1 MKTDNIERYL
11 NSFGKYIV
19 QQAKTNLTKGKKNVS
34 KDLYNSIRYK
44 LVFTPKGFSVD
55 FYMRDYGTFVDKGV
69 SGKKKIQE
77 FVNYDNKKVASP
89 YQYKTVG
96 PPIDILSKWIKARGI
111 KPKGLGRGRSKTTG
125 QFVSGFAYY
134 ISKKILRDGI
144 KSTSFF
150 QRPLSLAMRKFGV
163 GLLNAVKEDVV
174 SQFSKEIKT
183 SIE

>member
-69 SGKKKIQE
+69 SGKKNIQE
-77 FVNYDNKKVASP
+77 FANYDNKKVASP
-89 YQYKTVG
+89 YQYSNKL
-96 PPIDILSKWIKARGI
+96 PPISKISKWTKDRGI
-111 KPKGLGRGRSKTTG
+111 KGRDSKGRFISAKSL
-125 QFVSGFAYY
+125 AYL
-134 ISKKILRDGI
+134 IAKKIQLQGI

-150 QRPLSLAMRKFGV
+150 QRPIALAMQKFGV

-174 SQFSKEIKT
+174 TQFSKEIKT